1 MIDTKKNFK
10 NCKSVIKIVI
20 VGNSG
25 TGKTSFCNR
34 WIKGTFSETYRA
46 TIMTDFS
53 EKIHKYNNKE
63 YKISL
68 WDLAGQDRNIHT
80 TKILTKNALCCLVFC
95 DITNIKSRNDTLKWK
110 KSVDDNSTFLN
121 TQNKIPCFL
130 IENKIDLVD
139 ESTVKDISELSE
151 FSQKNNFSGFYR
163 TSAKTGE
170 NVDFIMNSIIGYIIN
185 KLMECLNQGEKIE
198 KRKSLFELKADA
210 NKEKN
215 EKNSN
220 DECC

>member
-1 MIDTKKNFK
+1 MENSFDNQI
-10 NCKSVIKIVI
+10 IKII
-20 VGNSG
+20 IIGNSG
-25 TGKTSFCNR
+25 SGKTSFCNR
-34 WIKGTFSETYRA
+34 WTKGSFSDKYKA

-53 EKIHKYNNKE
+53 EKIHKYNDKE

-110 KSVDDNSTFLN
+110 ASVEENSFFLN
-121 TQNKIPCFL
+121 TKDKIPCFL

-139 ESTVKDISELSE
+139 DDTKKNISELSE
-151 FSQKNNFSGFYR
+151 FSQNNNYSGFYR

-170 NVDFIMNSIIGYIIN
+170 NVDSIMDSIIDYIIN
-185 KLMECLNQGEKIE
+185 KLEEFKKQGNTVEQ
-198 KRKSLFELKADA
+198 RKSVFELKDKKDDEKKE
-210 NKEKN
+210 NKN
-215 EKNSN
+215 G
-220 DECC
+220 DDCC

>member
-1 MIDTKKNFK
+1 METPFDNKI
-10 NCKSVIKIVI
+10 IKII
-20 VGNSG
+20 IIGNSG
-25 TGKTSFCNR
+25 SGKTSFCNR
-34 WIKGTFSETYRA
+34 WTKGSFSDKYKA

-53 EKIHKYNNKE
+53 EKIHKYNDKE

-110 KSVDDNSTFLN
+110 ASVEENSVFLN
-121 TQNKIPCFL
+121 TKDKIPCFL

-139 ESTVKDISELSE
+139 DDTKKDISELSE
-151 FSQKNNFSGFYR
+151 FSQNNKYSGFYR

-170 NVDFIMNSIIGYIIN
+170 NVDSIMDSIIAYIIN
-185 KLMECLNQGEKIE
+185 KLEEFKKQGNTVEQ
-198 KRKSLFELKADA
+198 RKSVFELKDKKDDEKKE
-210 NKEKN
+210 NKN
-215 EKNSN
+215 G
-220 DECC
+220 DDCC

>member
-1 MIDTKKNFK
+1 MENSFDNNI
-10 NCKSVIKIVI
+10 IKII
-20 VGNSG
+20 IIGNSG
-25 TGKTSFCNR
+25 SGKTSFCNR
-34 WIKGTFSETYRA
+34 WTKGSFSDKYKA

-53 EKIHKYNNKE
+53 EKIHKYNDKE

-110 KSVDDNSTFLN
+110 ASVEENSFFLN
-121 TQNKIPCFL
+121 TKDKIPCFL

-139 ESTVKDISELSE
+139 DDTKKDISELSE
-151 FSQKNNFSGFYR
+151 FSQKNNYSGFYR

-170 NVDFIMNSIIGYIIN
+170 NVDSIMDSIIDYIIN
-185 KLMECLNQGEKIE
+185 KLEEFKKQGNTVEQ
-198 KRKSLFELKADA
+198 RKSVFELKDKKDDEK
-210 NKEKN
+210 KETKTG
-215 EKNSN
+215 
-220 DECC
+220 DYCC

>member
-1 MIDTKKNFK
+1 MENSFDNQI
-10 NCKSVIKIVI
+10 IKII
-20 VGNSG
+20 IIGNSG
-25 TGKTSFCNR
+25 SGKTSFCNR
-34 WIKGTFSETYRA
+34 WTKGSFSDKYKA

-53 EKIHKYNNKE
+53 EKIHKYNDKE

-110 KSVDDNSTFLN
+110 ASVEENSFFLN
-121 TQNKIPCFL
+121 TKDKIPCFL

-139 ESTVKDISELSE
+139 DDTKKNISELSE
-151 FSQKNNFSGFYR
+151 FSQNNNYSGFYR

-170 NVDFIMNSIIGYIIN
+170 NVDSIMDSIIAYIIN
-185 KLMECLNQGEKIE
+185 KLEEFQKQGNKIE
-198 KRKSLFELKADA
+198 QRKSVFELEKKEKENKE
-210 NKEKN
+210 NKEKKS
-215 EKNSN
+215 E
-220 DECC
+220 ECC

>member
-1 MIDTKKNFK
+1 MEDFFDKRT
-10 NCKSVIKIVI
+10 IKII
-20 VGNSG
+20 IIGNSG
-25 TGKTSFCNR
+25 SGKTSFCNR

>member
-1 MIDTKKNFK
+1 MEDFFDKRM
-10 NCKSVIKIVI
+10 IKII
-20 VGNSG
+20 IIGNSG
-25 TGKTSFCNR
+25 SGKTSFCNR
-34 WIKGTFSETYRA
+34 WIKGTFSDIYKA

-53 EKIHKYNNKE
+53 EKIYKYNNKD

-68 WDLAGQDRNIHT
+68 WDLAGQDKNIHT

-121 TQNKIPCFL
+121 TDKKIPCFL

-139 ESTVKDISELSE
+139 EDTVKNIGELSE

-170 NVDFIMNSIIGYIIN
+170 NVDFIMNSIIGYVIN
-185 KLMECLNQGEKIE
+185 KLVECLNQGEKIE
-198 KRKSLFELKADA
+198 KRTSLFELKSDG
-210 NKEKN
+210 NKDKN
-215 EKNSN
+215 EKNAG
-220 DECC
+220 DDCC